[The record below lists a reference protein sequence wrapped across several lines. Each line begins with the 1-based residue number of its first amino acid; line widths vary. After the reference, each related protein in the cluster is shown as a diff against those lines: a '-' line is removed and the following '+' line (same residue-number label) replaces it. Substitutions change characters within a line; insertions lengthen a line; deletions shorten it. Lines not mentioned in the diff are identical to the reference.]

1 MTYSELTEIPTPT
14 YLIPGNTIQFSIR
27 SWDGD
32 VEEFDGIGMITD
44 IDFDYPGDDG
54 NDELDW
60 NHIRFCPTI
69 RCGDGQI
76 RYTSLFY
83 TRVDHQTSSLAVLF
97 DNELYEPD
105 SDPDGGTT
113 LFIHEIFDC

>member
-1 MTYSELTEIPTPT
+1 MTFAEMTDIPTPT

-27 SWDGD
+27 DD
-32 VEEFDGIGMITD
+32 VEEFDGIGMITE
-44 IDFDYPGDDG
+44 IDFDYPCDD

-60 NHIRFCPTI
+60 NNIRFCPTI
-69 RCGDGQI
+69 KCGDGQI

-83 TRVDHQTSSLAVLF
+83 TRVDHQTSSFAVLF

-105 SDPDGGTT
+105 SVPDGGTT
-113 LFIHEIFDC
+113 LFIHEVFEC